1 MSDRNT
7 LIRSLHDL
15 GLAAWFGG
23 SLMGA
28 VGVNG
33 AADAITDPE
42 RRTAVG
48 TTAWGRWA
56 PVSAAAIGVHTIG
69 GVGLILSNR
78 GRVVGQPGVATN
90 TVIKAALT
98 GVAAAST
105 AYTAWQIR
113 AQAQAGPFAADGALN
128 SGPDTPAAG
137 ATAALHLRIA
147 QWVTPITTAALV
159 VLAARQGEQQRAG
172 QVLTGVLRRARTALT

>member
-33 AADAITDPE
+33 AADSITDPE

-48 TTAWGRWA
+48 TGVWRRWA
-56 PVSAAAIGVHTIG
+56 PVSAAAIGVHAVG
-69 GVGLILSNR
+69 GIGLILANR
-78 GRVVGQPGVATN
+78 GRVIGQRGVAAN
-90 TVIKAALT
+90 TIVKAALT
-98 GVAAAST
+98 GIAATST
-105 AYTAWQIR
+105 AYTVWQIR
-113 AQAQAGPFAADGALN
+113 AQAEAGPFAADGALN

-137 ATAALHLRIA
+137 ATAAQHLRIA
-147 QWVTPITTAALV
+147 QWITPITTAALV
-159 VLAARQGEQQRAG
+159 VLAAQQGEQQRAG